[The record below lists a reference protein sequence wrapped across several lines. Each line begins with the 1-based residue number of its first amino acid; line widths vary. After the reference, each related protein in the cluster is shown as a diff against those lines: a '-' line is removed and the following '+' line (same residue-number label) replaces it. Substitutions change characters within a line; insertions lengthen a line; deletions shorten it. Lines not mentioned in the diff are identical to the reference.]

1 MFGATMDST
10 SISYV
15 PRDQYD
21 LARQAIDECWEI
33 GHIYTRNKEL
43 FDWTFARKD
52 IWDKEE
58 YSFAVAEREGRP
70 VGILG
75 AIPFDFNCRG
85 DITKGFWTANWRV
98 LPEARAGNTGLKLFY
113 KFMRPPFDTA
123 IIFGTPL
130 GMADVW
136 RGLGWD
142 VILEMPRHFV
152 VFSQGEND
160 FFRLVQCAHDDWSQD
175 RIAGL
180 LKAFQ
185 LERELSGA
193 AEPDLTLPE
202 SWNERVWAPLAKK
215 TIGPVRDEAYL
226 RWRYELHPVY
236 VHRFVTVELGRH
248 LGLAVWRRESIALSE
263 KSEATVELGRLVEFL
278 VNDAETAKV
287 LADTVLAD
295 MQKSRVLGAD
305 FFGFNG
311 RIGQWLN
318 EAGFIAVNQH
328 PDGMFIPSRLQP
340 VDGRNTSIV
349 SAVMSEVPPPQ
360 ASFDPEGQ
368 WLWTKADADQDRPR

>member
-1 MFGATMDST
+1 
-10 SISYV
+10 
-15 PRDQYD
+15 
-21 LARQAIDECWEI
+21 
-33 GHIYTRNKEL
+33 
-43 FDWTFARKD
+43 
-52 IWDKEE
+52 
-58 YSFAVAEREGRP
+58 
-70 VGILG
+70 
-75 AIPFDFNCRG
+75 
-85 DITKGFWTANWRV
+85 
-98 LPEARAGNTGLKLFY
+98 
-113 KFMRPPFDTA
+113 
-123 IIFGTPL
+123 
-130 GMADVW
+130 
-136 RGLGWD
+136 
-142 VILEMPRHFV
+142 
-152 VFSQGEND
+152 
-160 FFRLVQCAHDDWSQD
+160 
-175 RIAGL
+175 
-180 LKAFQ
+180 
-185 LERELSGA
+185 
-193 AEPDLTLPE
+193 
-202 SWNERVWAPLAKK
+202 
-215 TIGPVRDEAYL
+215 
-226 RWRYELHPVY
+226 LHPVY